1 MSLEF
6 EGLMGNV
13 LLGGMFAGVGMGG
26 MDAQDSAQGI
36 RDQINAI
43 SDRTTNLKSKFSS
56 YTKTNAAD
64 RAQMNIEITSLLD
77 SITQSNAAL
86 QINQT
91 DYTATLKRIQMY
103 GIIFV
108 VCLFFMLLL
117 KRMGIFVA
125 LNKQLK
131 NTFSGMFK

>member
-117 KRMGIFVA
+117 KRVGIFDA

>member
-56 YTKTNAAD
+56 YTKTNATD